1 MSGVSLTRTTGT
13 GAPNSAD
20 ANKVFVN
27 GRISVSP
34 LTDTNEITDD
44 HTVTATVEQDDGL
57 PARAATAS
65 TASARCPARR

>member
-1 MSGVSLTRTTGT
+1 MSLTRTTGT

-34 LTDTNEITDD
+34 LEDTNGITEN

-57 PARAATAS
+57 APSGFDPVSGATV
-65 TASARCPARR
+65 TFTL